1 MKIGY
6 ARTSTADQVAGLEK
20 QINDLNAYGC
30 DLIFSEHVSAISD
43 DRIEFNAAIDS
54 LTAGDTLVV
63 TTMSR
68 LVRRISDL
76 GLIQTKLESINASLE
91 ILDLKLDTSS
101 AIGKM
106 TLNIIASVAQMERE
120 LMLERQRVGI
130 EKARKDGKYKG
141 RKPKLHMF
149 KSDVLRYKEAGLK
162 NTEIAKLLGIG
173 IASVYRI
180 LKTESVS
187 HEQSS

>member
-6 ARTSTADQVAGLEK
+6 ARTSTTDQVAGLEK
-20 QINDLNAYGC
+20 QITDLAAYGC
-30 DLIFSEHVSAISD
+30 DQIYSEHVSAISD
-43 DRIEFNAAIDS
+43 ERSQFEEAINS
-54 LTAGDTLVV
+54 LSANDTLVV

-68 LVRRISDL
+68 LIRRISDL
-76 GLIQTKLESINASLE
+76 GMVQSKLEQIGASLE

-130 EKARKDGKYKG
+130 EKARQDGKYKG
-141 RKPKLHMF
+141 RQPKIH
-149 KSDVLRYKEAGLK
+149 KYKDDVAQYKQAGLK
-162 NTEIAKLLGIG
+162 NTDIAKLLGIG

-180 LKTESVS
+180 LKTI
-187 HEQSS
+187 

>member
-6 ARTSTADQVAGLEK
+6 ARTSTSEQVAGLEK
-20 QINDLNAYGC
+20 QIHDLNEYGC
-30 DLIFSEHVSAISD
+30 DAIFHEHASAISD
-43 DRIEFNAAIDS
+43 DRSQFEAALNQLSTHDV
-54 LTAGDTLVV
+54 LVV

-76 GLIQTKLESINASLE
+76 GHVQARLEEIGASLE

-130 EKARKDGKYKG
+130 EKAKKDGKYKG
-141 RKPKLHMF
+141 RKPKLH
-149 KSDVLRYKEAGLK
+149 KLKNEVLNYKQAGLK
-162 NTEIAKLLGIG
+162 NTDIAKLLDIG

-180 LKTESVS
+180 LKDC
-187 HEQSS
+187 